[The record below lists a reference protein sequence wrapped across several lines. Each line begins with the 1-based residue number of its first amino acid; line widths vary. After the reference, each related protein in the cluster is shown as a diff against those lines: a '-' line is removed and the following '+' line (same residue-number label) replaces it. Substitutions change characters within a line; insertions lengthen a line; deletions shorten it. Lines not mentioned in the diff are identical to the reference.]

1 MVTLILTLLMCF
13 LLFLMIWSATYF
25 YPWTGLLEFFPTD
38 VKEKAKTHKSPF
50 PSAPVIGWILMVLC
64 ILGFVAVIVYG
75 AWDGIQRT
83 FSFAQFLVRFLVIF
97 LGLKAFDI
105 IALDYVLVT
114 KTQFFQHYIPE
125 TKGCAGYHNFGY
137 NRKEQLKRI
146 VTLPLYA
153 VLIAWICTLF

>member
-38 VKEKAKTHKSPF
+38 VKVQLRTVSDPL
-50 PSAPVIGWILMVLC
+50 PCRSS
-64 ILGFVAVIVYG
+64 GF
-75 AWDGIQRT
+75 
-83 FSFAQFLVRFLVIF
+83 
-97 LGLKAFDI
+97 KAFDI

-146 VTLPLYA
+146 VTLPLCA